1 MRFCGADGT
10 VGTMTV
16 TDVECDKEP
25 LVPVMVIAFTY
36 VPGAAAAPTVRIVDE
51 SDDPDVVICTEG
63 ALRLAVMPVTELVA
77 TSETVPVNP
86 LSDPTVIFVE
96 LSEDPALIDKEEVDA
111 DIEKSGDATPL
122 YTSRSGDGSPLKPP
136 LPLLRDVSQVLVCAT
151 AEPINLLF
159 TSEGEGRLVG

>member
-1 MRFCGADGT
+1 
-10 VGTMTV
+10 MTV

-25 LVPVMVIAFTY
+25 LVPITVTAFTY
-36 VPGAAAAPTVRIVDE
+36 VPGAAAATTVRIVDE

-63 ALRLAVMPVTELVA
+63 ALRLAVMSGTELVA

-136 LPLLRDVSQVLVCAT
+136 LPLLRDVSQVLVCVT

-159 TSEGEGRLVG
+159 TSEGEGRFVG